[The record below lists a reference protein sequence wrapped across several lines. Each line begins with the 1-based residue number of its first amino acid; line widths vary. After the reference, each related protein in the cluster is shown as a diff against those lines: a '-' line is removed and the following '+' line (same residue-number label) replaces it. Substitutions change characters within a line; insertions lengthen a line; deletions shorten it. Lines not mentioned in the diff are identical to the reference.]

1 MKMKLKQYLT
11 LIKKSIEWVKERSI
25 FQKFWKIKMKF
36 NPYSLVLIMVFII
49 TVAIT
54 NNTLKKTKQ
63 KYEKTNYD
71 SCVCLDDNTISIR
84 KMWLEFIKTPTIK
97 ST

>member
-1 MKMKLKQYLT
+1 
-11 LIKKSIEWVKERSI
+11 
-25 FQKFWKIKMKF
+25 MKF

-71 SCVCLDDNTISIR
+71 SCVYQKSIDTLILFNYHYQ
-84 KMWLEFIKTPTIK
+84 KQDI
-97 ST
+97 

>member
-1 MKMKLKQYLT
+1 V
-11 LIKKSIEWVKERSI
+11 SSFPKE
-25 FQKFWKIKMKF
+25 IKMKF

-49 TVAIT
+49 TVDIT

-71 SCVCLDDNTISIR
+71 SCVCPDDNTISIR
-84 KMWLEFIKTPTIK
+84 KM
-97 ST
+97 